1 MIRHVAVFRFVPEFT
16 TERAGALDVAPA
28 GAAGSRS
35 RELRSMSVGPDVLG
49 GPSSHELAIV
59 ADFDD
64 LDGLDAYNAA
74 SGPRRG
80 AEDLRPVKASLAT
93 VDFEIPDAP

>member
-16 TERAGALDVAPA
+16 DRERAHWLALLLALPDQIP
-28 GAAGSRS
+28 
-35 RELRSMSVGPDVLG
+35 ELRNLTAGVDVLG

-64 LDGLDAYNAA
+64 LEGLAAYTRHPAHA
-74 SGPRRG
+74 EVLRISGP
-80 AEDLRPVKASLAT
+80 VKLSLAT
-93 VDFEIPDAP
+93 VDFVLPDGS